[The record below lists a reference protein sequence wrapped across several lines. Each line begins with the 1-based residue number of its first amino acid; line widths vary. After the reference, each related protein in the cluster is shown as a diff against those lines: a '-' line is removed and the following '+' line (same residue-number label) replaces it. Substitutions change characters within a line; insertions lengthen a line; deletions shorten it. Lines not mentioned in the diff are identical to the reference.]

1 MYDDDERYALT
12 DDERA
17 AGLGGVLREGGGQS
31 RRKFTA
37 KSKITNSIYPSN
49 HGKAWS
55 SAEVKDVERLF
66 KSGVSIQKIALQKQ
80 RTAYAIAYRFYD
92 ANLITNDQRDA
103 VKNGNDE
110 VFYSAAKLPIY
121 KSDQIQIEK
130 SSNIKNASDKVE
142 KMLDNACE
150 FELSKVS
157 VKKADETNKQCGDD
171 VRSGVLGAVIN
182 NFKGFLVLWAIVIL
196 INQVFI
202 FNACFAP
209 HCLIAALPHTGVI
222 AIFLNY
228 LLKERSG

>member
-17 AGLGGVLREGGGQS
+17 AGLGGVLREGGRS

-37 KSKITNSIYPSN
+37 KSKITNPIYPLN

-66 KSGVSIQKIALQKQ
+66 KSGVSIQEIALQKQ

-92 ANLITNDQRDA
+92 ANLITSDQRDA

-121 KSDQIQIEK
+121 KSDQIQVEK
-130 SSNIKNASDKVE
+130 SSHIKNASDKVE
-142 KMLDNACE
+142 KILDNTYE
-150 FELSKVS
+150 FDLSKVS
-157 VKKADETNKQCGDD
+157 LKKTDETNKQCGDD
-171 VRSGVLGAVIN
+171 VKPGVLGAVIN

-222 AIFLNY
+222 AVFLNY
-228 LLKERSG
+228 LLKGRSG